1 MSGVITVGVLA
12 TETLAISQALV
23 NCGTLGNSAPSSK
36 EMQMCVLVIH
46 P

>member
-1 MSGVITVGVLA
+1 MSGVMTVGVLP
-12 TETLAISQALV
+12 TKTDVGLALV
-23 NCGTLGNSAPSSK
+23 NYGALGNSAPSSK